1 MYRLNCGLWRAVTAG
16 AGLAAATGSEQLQ
29 STHDVIANHPLT
41 RPKARTRHLAAVW
54 LTNYYVRYKLVE
66 MALSVKRNCYC
77 TNNHCTFLP
86 EYSYDVS
93 LCRRCSEG

>member
-29 STHDVIANHPLT
+29 STHDVIANHSIT
-41 RPKARTRHLAAVW
+41 RLKARTRHLAAVW

-77 TNNHCTFLP
+77 TDNH
-86 EYSYDVS
+86 
-93 LCRRCSEG
+93 